1 MKEIGEASVKRAW
14 RRGIGPAS
22 GADAGNVPL
31 IMSVKAIATGGS

>member
-14 RRGIGPAS
+14 RRGIGSAL
-22 GADAGNVPL
+22 AAAGNVPL